1 MERSLISDVV
11 VRLLLDGFWGC
22 WRGLFINRLKCE
34 RITGNLEAGGAA
46 TGVYQQWLSAQCML
60 WGDLIVAFLLI

>member
-1 MERSLISDVV
+1 MMAVV
-11 VRLLLDGFWGC
+11 MRLLLDGFWDG
-22 WRGLFINRLKCE
+22 WRWWFISRLGYE

-60 WGDLIVAFLLI
+60 WGALIVAFLLF